1 MRKKSVTKI
10 KRPKALFGALE
21 SSAYITGALINAGA
35 TTAAAGINAAA
46 QLEGASQQAKSIEQ
60 QAESDARALE
70 KANSNSIATEEKN
83 IQANKDS
90 QNRIADEISM
100 LQMNLQQQAGNESRK
115 ELAAEGRIHV
125 KCGGIARRMRN
136 GGYDPQYSLT
146 GGGNLPFR
154 VIDGGGVIPRG
165 TTPEGYDLYE
175 IYGDNHEHYHKAQ
188 GGKYKSGVG
197 IKFANGGL
205 VEGEGNQG
213 GKQGEYL
220 LVTPDNGY
228 FISKHNINGVN
239 PAGLINRGV
248 NPVDA
253 YNIQEMAKRGNKKFR
268 AGQFL
273 RTAGKYGCRV
283 KAEDG
288 WSVIRDPRLNTDNWI
303 QNLALSQNA
312 IYGNGEYIPYTGQV
326 YDPFS
331 VGSTL
336 TNQQLQPVE
345 TTGKKLPALSS
356 SVLAGLNA
364 PLQVKEP
371 VPSNN
376 TVPYSDNNSFWN
388 SPKGAL
394 AINTAANFAGAGIN
408 YLGNLMG
415 QHKLSSAYNNA
426 ARLMSNAY
434 ANLKEV
440 DVNSLGLNDINQWRS
455 AQYLPAIRS
464 ANYNVNPQLQDIKRS
479 ELRQNEAVG
488 NTTLSSAARNNRM
501 QDIAQTAQE
510 NRSKVYADQANR
522 EEEIKQKNNQ
532 MINEAASRNIQ
543 ASNQL
548 RQNLA
553 SIRADLAKYNND
565 IANQRI
571 LGPAQIQSEM
581 GINRANAKANAY
593 LASSDAFSDALT
605 TSGNNYYKFKEMQYK
620 SDMDYLN
627 SLALGTPQA
636 QVNSLIFRKA
646 AGYNIDDKY
655 VRSVY
660 ANASPEEK
668 KRLEQAFPT
677 YNLGR
682 YGTV

>member
-1 MRKKSVTKI
+1 MRKKSVARL
-10 KRPKALFGALE
+10 KRPKAFLGAAE
-21 SSAYITGALINAGA
+21 
-35 TTAAAGINAAA
+35 AAATIASAGIQAAA
-46 QLEGASQQAKSIEQ
+46 TYAAAEQQSEALQQ
-60 QAESDARALE
+60 QAEQQARALE
-70 KANSNSIATEEKN
+70 KTNDNNTRLEEKN
-83 IQANKDS
+83 IEMQKQTSNK
-90 QNRIADEISM
+90 IADAITAN
-100 LQMNLQQQAGNESRK
+100 QMNLQMIAGNESAK
-115 ELAAEGRIHV
+115 ERAAEGRIMV

-197 IKFANGGL
+197 IRFANGGL

-213 GKQGEYL
+213 GRQGEYL

-228 FISKHNINGVN
+228 FISKHNINGIN
-239 PAGLINRGV
+239 PAGLVNRGV

-253 YNIQEMAKRGNKKFR
+253 YNMQEMAKKGSKKFR
-268 AGQFL
+268 AGEFL

-283 KAEDG
+283 KKPWGGSQVNG
-288 WSVIRDPRLNTDNWI
+288 WYHPDYYESDIMQQQANAAWRGI
-303 QNLALSQNA
+303 QNPVIDTYNYVDPNHEYYVWPHNYNKNTGNIQTPTVSIVANNVPREAPPALPSFND
-312 IYGNGEYIPYTGQV
+312 NPLTEPVMPTPPPVYTGE
-326 YDPFS
+326 
-331 VGSTL
+331 
-336 TNQQLQPVE
+336 N
-345 TTGKKLPALSS
+345 
-356 SVLAGLNA
+356 
-364 PLQVKEP
+364 EP
-371 VPSNN
+371 KSN
-376 TVPYSDNNSFWN
+376 FWD
-388 SPKGAL
+388 SPRGAL

-464 ANYNVNPQLQDIKRS
+464 ARFNVNPQLQDIARS

-501 QDIAQTAQE
+501 QAIAQTAQE

-548 RQNLA
+548 RQSLA

-571 LGPAQIQSEM
+571 LGPAQVQSQM
-581 GINRANAKANAY
+581 GINRASAKANAY
-593 LASSDAFSDALT
+593 SASGESFANALNT
-605 TSGNNYYKFKEMQYK
+605 VGNNAFTAWQTQYNAEQDYRRAMAGADNNAAVRMLLLNDPGEKTLNDNLRTFKSM
-620 SDMDYLN
+620 N
-627 SLALGTPQA
+627 
-636 QVNSLIFRKA
+636 
-646 AGYNIDDKY
+646 DKKNFDII
-655 VRSVY
+655 R
-660 ANASPEEK
+660 NAYGN
-668 KRLEQAFPT
+668 R
-677 YNLGR
+677 YNLISWA
-682 YGTV
+682 